1 MKKTTLAAM
10 LCSIVCSTQAQQ
22 LYTPRN
28 VQDAYKK
35 ETRSLDGKPGKNY
48 WQNTADYDIAVKLS
62 PPARTITG
70 TETIVYTNN
79 SPTPL
84 QNIIMKLILN
94 IHAPGAARQ
103 NAASANW

>member
-1 MKKTTLAAM
+1 MKQTTLAVL

-28 VQDAYKK
+28 VLEAYKK
-35 ETRSLDGKPGKNY
+35 ETRSPDGKPGKNY
-48 WQNTADYDIAVKLS
+48 WQNTADYDIAVRLS

-94 IHAPGAARQ
+94 IQQSSLVEFGDLIRI
-103 NAASANW
+103 